1 MSNFIFFN
9 FHRSSIT
16 FSPELWYIKLTCH
29 VAIHYCVGV
38 NFVTR
43 YQWITT
49 LIEQSPNNENLCK
62 PLETLSYS

>member
-1 MSNFIFFN
+1 MDMSSVNKALLYVFFN

-16 FSPELWYIKLTCH
+16 FSPDLWYTKLTCH

-43 YQWITT
+43 Y
-49 LIEQSPNNENLCK
+49 K
-62 PLETLSYS
+62 